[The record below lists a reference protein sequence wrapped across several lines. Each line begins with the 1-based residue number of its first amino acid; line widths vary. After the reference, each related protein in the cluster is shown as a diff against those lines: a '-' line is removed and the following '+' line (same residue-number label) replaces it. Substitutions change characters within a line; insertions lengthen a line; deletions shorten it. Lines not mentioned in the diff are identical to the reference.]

1 VESDR
6 RYLDLTPGILE
17 LLERQR
23 VGRQKHYSGGST
35 LYWQGERAESIFV
48 IKKGNVKLLYLSLE
62 GKSHTFEILSA
73 GRALGLNECLL
84 GGTYESTA
92 EAMQATDVYL
102 VGLEDLHNLLT
113 TDCEFS
119 KAVMQEQAMMV
130 RSLSGQVRQLSLTD
144 VQQRLKRG
152 LVRLADQHGL
162 VTERGIRIDLPITH
176 EDLAEL
182 IAANRTTITLYL
194 KELERQGYVW
204 KEGRRLFIVRPEHIV
219 ILDGLSQSVLEAD
232 DRAAER
238 WANQAIQENISPF
251 RALDVL
257 TSTIRQVD
265 RGFARGTLS
274 LPDVVG
280 SAAAMKM
287 ALPIIDAAIASTG
300 IDVGS
305 LGTVVIGTVQGDIHD
320 IGKTMSAML
329 LTAAGFRVIDLGVDV
344 SVHRFMEAV
353 GEHSPDILAMSA
365 LMSITAPE
373 QRVVITTLKEKGLR
387 EKVRIMVGG
396 GGVTREL
403 ADRVGADGYESTAQG
418 AVELAVKLVRRQD
431 LFD

>member
-1 VESDR
+1 M
-6 RYLDLTPGILE
+6 LE
-17 LLERQR
+17 VLEEQG
-23 VGRQKHYSGGST
+23 VGRQKHYPRGSL
-35 LYWQGERAESIFV
+35 LYLQGDRAESTFV
-48 IKKGNVKLLYLSLE
+48 IKTGNVKLLYLSRE
-62 GKSHTFEILSA
+62 GKAHTFEILSA

-84 GGTYESTA
+84 GGRYDSTA
-92 EAMQATDVYL
+92 EALQATDVYL
-102 VGLEDLHNLLT
+102 VGLDVLHNLLA
-113 TDCEFS
+113 TDPEFS

-130 RSLSGQVRQLSLTD
+130 HSLSDQVRQLSVVD

-162 VTERGIRIDLPITH
+162 ATEKGIRIDLPITH

-182 IAANRTTITLYL
+182 LAANRTTITLYL

-204 KEGRRLFIVRPEHIV
+204 KEGRHLFIVRPEHIV

-232 DRAAER
+232 DHAAER
-238 WANQAIQENISPF
+238 WARQAVQENVSPF

-257 TSTIRQVD
+257 TSAIRQVD

-280 SAAAMKM
+280 SAAAMKR
-287 ALPIIDAAIASTG
+287 ALPVIDAAIESTG
-300 IDVGS
+300 IDVSS
-305 LGTVVIGTVQGDIHD
+305 LGTVAIGTVQGDIHD

-344 SVHRFMEAV
+344 SAARFVQAVHQYT
-353 GEHSPDILAMSA
+353 PDVLAMSA

-373 QRVVITTLKEKGLR
+373 QRVVIKTLEEKGLR
-387 EKVRIMVGG
+387 DRVRIMVGG

-403 ADRVGADGYESTAQG
+403 AGRVGADGYESTAQG
-418 AVELAVKLVRRQD
+418 AVELALKLVRHRHLSD
-431 LFD
+431 